1 MLIDEL
7 WKANMEALKSKD
19 KDAREIL
26 SIVISKYKAQGIE
39 LRAKGKEIQDADL
52 VSIISKTLKELDD
65 SQSEYRS
72 VNNVEKVNALENQK
86 KIISSY
92 LPQMLSED
100 EIKDIIMSLED
111 KSIPAVMKHFKEK
124 YAGKVEMGL
133 VSKVARTL

>member
-7 WKANMEALKSKD
+7 LKANMEALKSKD